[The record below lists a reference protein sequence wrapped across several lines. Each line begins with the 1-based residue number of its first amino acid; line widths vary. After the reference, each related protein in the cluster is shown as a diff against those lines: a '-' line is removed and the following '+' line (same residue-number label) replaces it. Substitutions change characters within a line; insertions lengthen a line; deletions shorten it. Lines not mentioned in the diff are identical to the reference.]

1 MVAKQK
7 HSATESF
14 EEGLL
19 SAPAGLGHNGAP
31 PIDDGEQDV
40 GFEYV
45 RPWTYPKQTE
55 AIFCPERYG
64 LIEAST
70 KTGKT
75 AGCILWLYEEA
86 LRNGA
91 PGRNFWWVAPVSAQA
106 LIAFRRMKRGLDPA
120 LYDKNETERT
130 ITLFNGAV
138 IHFKSADNPDSLYGE
153 DVFGA
158 VIDEA
163 SRVKDTAW
171 FAVRSTLTATRG
183 RIRIIGNVKGRK
195 NWFYMLC
202 RRAESG
208 DASMKFTKLT
218 AYDAVQG
225 GILDAAEVEDAK
237 RQLPEQVFNELYL
250 AIPSDDGGNP
260 FGLGHVNRC
269 IKPLSKLAPKC
280 WGWDLAKSVD
290 YTVGI
295 ALDVNGDVCRVIRF
309 QKPWRETKA
318 AIRVAVGNKPAL
330 VDSTGVGDPILEDL
344 QREGTEKPRENFEG
358 FKFSSTSKQQLMEGL
373 QAAIQQQEIGY
384 PDGVI
389 VAELSEFEYVYTRT
403 GVKYS
408 APSGFHDDCVMAL
421 ALARKAFNKPAPYF
435 DVWTA

>member
-1 MVAKQK
+1 MEE
-7 HSATESF
+7 SALMTQ
-14 EEGLL
+14 
-19 SAPAGLGHNGAP
+19 PAGIGHNGAP
-31 PIDDGEQDV
+31 PLEDEDDDQGY
-40 GFEYV
+40 EYL
-45 RPWTYPKQTE
+45 RPWTYPKQTD
-55 AIFCPERYG
+55 AIFCDQRYG

-86 LRNGA
+86 LRVGR

-106 LIAFRRMKRGLDPA
+106 LIAFRRMKRGLDSR
-120 LYDKNETERT
+120 LYTKNETERT

-163 SRVKDTAW
+163 SRAKEEAW
-171 FAVRSTLTATRG
+171 HAVRSTLTATRG

-202 RRAESG
+202 RRAEGG
-208 DASMKFTKLT
+208 DPSMHYTKLT
-218 AYDAVQG
+218 AYDAIQG
-225 GILDAAEVEDAK
+225 GILDADEVADAK

-260 FGLGHVNRC
+260 FGLGHISRC
-269 IKPLSKLAPKC
+269 IKPLSNLPPKC

-295 ALDVNGDVCRVIRF
+295 ALDENGDVCRVVRF
-309 QKPWRETKA
+309 QKPWKETKA
-318 AIRVAVGNKPAL
+318 SIRVAVGNKPAL
-330 VDSTGVGDPILEDL
+330 IDSTGVGDPVVEDL
-344 QREGTEKPRENFEG
+344 QRDGTDRPRENYQG
-358 FKFSSTSKQQLMEGL
+358 FKFTATSKQQLMEGL
-373 QAAIQQQEIGY
+373 QTAIQQQEIGY
-384 PDGVI
+384 PEGVI
-389 VAELSEFEYVYTRT
+389 VAELNEFEYVYTRT

-408 APSGFHDDCVMAL
+408 APEGFHDDCVMAL
-421 ALARKAFNKPAPYF
+421 ALARKAFLQPAPF
-435 DVWTA
+435 FMAWTPE